1 MSAHTVDLDRG
12 VVLVTD
18 IGRDHGT
25 RVAAEFLA
33 AGWNVAV
40 TARSVTELIRI
51 MAGKPAHRFF
61 AVVADP
67 TDRWQADRILDRVTV
82 RFGTIN
88 RIVDPAGV
96 VASVWHMRENVDAVA

>member
-18 IGRDHGT
+18 ISRDYGV
-25 RVAAEFLA
+25 RVATEFLA

-40 TARSVTELIRI
+40 TARCVTELIGI
-51 MAGKPAHRFF
+51 VAGKPAHRFF
-61 AVVADP
+61 AIVADP

-96 VASVWHMRENVDAVA
+96 VTSAWNRQENVDAVA

>member
-1 MSAHTVDLDRG
+1 MSAHTVVLDRG

-40 TARSVTELIRI
+40 TARSVTELVRI

-67 TDRWQADRILDRVTV
+67 TDRWQADRILDRVGA
-82 RFGTIN
+82 RFGMIN
-88 RIVDPAGV
+88 RVVDPTGT
-96 VASVWHMRENVDAVA
+96 VAAAWMMRSDVDAVA